1 MVQEYNS
8 WFNKY
13 GDDHRSVGWNKPK
26 QQSRFET
33 LLSFWQSTLT
43 NHQNIGKKTVVLDIG
58 CGLAHFNKFIKLEHP
73 TVNYAGIDVNP
84 SFIEK
89 NRISFP
95 DDSFILTDYSSKKF
109 SADISFASGLFNRK
123 FHDSKEFFANTIK
136 KMIMESQFGC
146 SFNFLS
152 TLALRKYEKNYYVS
166 LQDVERIIDRKLVA
180 GLLIDGISIP
190 GEITVHISK
199 KL

>member
-1 MVQEYNS
+1 MAMIIDLLVGINQNS
-8 WFNKY
+8 NQ
-13 GDDHRSVGWNKPK
+13 DS
-26 QQSRFET
+26 ET

-95 DDSFILTDYSSKKF
+95 DDSFILTDYSSKIF
-109 SADISFASGLFNRK
+109 RR
-123 FHDSKEFFANTIK
+123 H
-136 KMIMESQFGC
+136 
-146 SFNFLS
+146 
-152 TLALRKYEKNYYVS
+152 
-166 LQDVERIIDRKLVA
+166 
-180 GLLIDGISIP
+180 LICIW
-190 GEITVHISK
+190 VV
-199 KL
+199 